1 MTAKSKSSPSSAST
15 PSAPGLPPHV
25 KRQLKARHGAPFI
38 RHLMALFRSGEIT
51 ALEACRQLDIG
62 RSRFHT
68 LHASWLAAWAHGQ
81 HEAWQPQS
89 SGGDRR
95 PAWPAAVQTLARRL
109 LQSDPPA
116 SYALV
121 ASEVHR
127 RCGHT
132 LDRASIRRFA
142 RTEGLAPATKPRG
155 PRASVRRWQRQQIGE
170 LWQLDATPH
179 AFFPG
184 QARLYPLLDMLD
196 DCSRLITGAQLYE
209 AENLLAY
216 LDFLPRA
223 FQQHGL
229 PLALYVDY
237 HSIFFTHT
245 PDALTQLGA
254 ALHFYGISLLFAP
267 TPQAKGKVERLH
279 QLWQGRLPPLL
290 AADDIVSVPA
300 ANALIDQLRIHRN
313 ESEKH
318 RELGCTPQHAWKQ
331 AQRQQRSALRPFR
344 RDPWWPYVWSLRT
357 SVRVAED
364 GTVALGIQRLRVNAP
379 RGTRLVRCQHPDGSY
394 TVLKSHPDPAARPAV
409 LLRCG
414 SSLSK

>member
-1 MTAKSKSSPSSAST
+1 MASKSKSSNSHSSA
-15 PSAPGLPPHV
+15 LPI
-25 KRQLKARHGAPFI
+25 KRQLKARHGAAFI
-38 RHLMALFRSGEIT
+38 RRMMALFRAGEIT
-51 ALEACRQLDIG
+51 ALEGSRQLELG
-62 RSRFHT
+62 RTRFYN
-68 LHASWLAAWAHGQ
+68 LYSSWLAAWALGKHD
-81 HEAWQPQS
+81 AWTAHS

-95 PAWPAAVQTLARRL
+95 PEWPAEVQALVERL
-109 LQSDPPA
+109 LCSSPPA

-127 RCGHT
+127 RCDYR

-142 RTEGLAPATKPRG
+142 MAHGLAPAAKSRG
-155 PRASVRRWQRQQIGE
+155 PRASVRRWQCQQIGE

-184 QARLYPLLDMLD
+184 QEQRYPLLDMLD

-209 AENLLAY
+209 AETLLAY

-223 FQQHGL
+223 FEQHGL

-245 PDALTQLGA
+245 PNALTQLGA
-254 ALHFYGISLLFAP
+254 ALHFYGISLLYAP

-290 AADDIVSVPA
+290 AADDIVTVPG
-300 ANALIDQLRIHRN
+300 ANVLIDQLRQHRN
-313 ESEKH
+313 EAEKH
-318 RELGCTPQHAWKQ
+318 RELNCTPQQAWQQ
-331 AQRQQRSALRPFR
+331 AKRQKRNALRAFK
-344 RDPWWPYVWSLRT
+344 RDPWWPYVWSVRT
-357 SVRVAED
+357 NVRVAED
-364 GTVALGIQRLRVNAP
+364 GTVPLGIQRLRVDAA
-379 RGTRLVRCQHPDGSY
+379 RGTKLVRCQHPDGSF
-394 TVLKSHPDPAARPAV
+394 TLLKSEPDPGTRPVV

-414 SSLSK
+414 PSLSK